1 MQTATLDERW
11 LTERDHA
18 RLSALVQRN
27 TNSGPSPA
35 PGGNTIEALLDNAV
49 LVPARQ
55 IPANVVT
62 MYSQVLVADPAT
74 QQARKFTLCYPA
86 DAEPAAGFVSVLS
99 PVGTALL
106 GLRPGIRARWR
117 LPGGA
122 EVAADLLEVLFQP
135 EASGDY
141 TL

>member
-1 MQTATLDERW
+1 MKTLTLEERW

-18 RLSALVQRN
+18 RLSALVQR
-27 TNSGPSPA
+27 SR
-35 PGGNTIEALLDNAV
+35 GGDSIAALLDAAV

-55 IPANVVT
+55 IPADVVT

-74 QQARKFTLCYPA
+74 AQARKFTLCYPD
-86 DAEPAAGFVSVLS
+86 DAEPAAGFISVLS

-106 GLRPGIRARWR
+106 GLKPGVRARWR